1 MNRAR
6 LLLIASLMA
15 TSLASAVHASNARFT
30 TANCPRE
37 ISLERVR
44 CGTVRV
50 PENYDR
56 PKDRQID
63 LHVLVLD
70 PLDGSTTK
78 TAQYDLEGG
87 PGGSSATFVDFYARD
102 GASYRAHRTIVL
114 ADMRGT
120 GKSHGLYCPRIDAE
134 QNASPYAPMYPPA
147 LVSECRQQ
155 LEETADLASYSTRNA
170 ARDIDEVRRALGY
183 EQLDLFGISYGT
195 MLAMRYIK
203 DFPKSVRSAVL
214 LGTVPADRT
223 PPRFHAL
230 VADSAL
236 GQLFGDCRRD
246 DACSVAFKTP
256 DADLEQ
262 ALERLNAPD
271 APVSSEVFMEK
282 LRTLMYS
289 PGGARRVPFVVNR
302 AAQGDLQPFLEAT
315 RPTQGPH
322 FAEGLYLSMTCAETF
337 AAIDTS
343 AAITASAPTR
353 FGAYRLRRQQEACR
367 EWAPARKDP
376 DAFTTPSFDGPVLM
390 ISGRLDPVS
399 PPDWAES
406 MTKIY
411 RNSRHFVIHEGAHI
425 VDGLS
430 NLDTCFDPLVLAF
443 LEQPT
448 ANIDASCLRNMKAP
462 VWRVP

>member
-1 MNRAR
+1 MNRAG
-6 LLLIASLMA
+6 LLLIASLTA
-15 TSLASAVHASNARFT
+15 TSLASAVPASNARFT
-30 TANCPRE
+30 SANCPKTL
-37 ISLERVR
+37 SLERVR

-56 PKDRQID
+56 PQDRQID

-70 PLDGSTTK
+70 PLDGSITK

-87 PGGSSATFVDFYARD
+87 PGGSSSTFVDFYARD
-102 GASYRAHRTIVL
+102 GVSYRAHRTIVL

-120 GKSHGLYCPRIDAE
+120 GKSHGLYCPQIDAE

-147 LVSECRQQ
+147 LVRECRQQ
-155 LEETADLASYSTRNA
+155 LEKTADLASYSTGNA
-170 ARDIDEVRRALGY
+170 ARDIDEVRRALRY

-223 PPRFHAL
+223 PPRYHAL

-236 GQLFGDCRRD
+236 KQLFGDCRRD
-246 DACSVAFKTP
+246 DACSVAFKNP

-262 ALERLNAPD
+262 ALGRLNAPS
-271 APVSSEVFMEK
+271 APMSGEVFMEK

-302 AAQGDLQPFLEAT
+302 AAQGDLQPFFAAT
-315 RPTQGPH
+315 RPTEGPQ
-322 FAEGLYLSMTCAETF
+322 FAEGLYLSMTCAESF
-337 AAIDTS
+337 AAMDVN
-343 AAITASAPTR
+343 AAIAASMPSP
-353 FGAYRLRRQQEACR
+353 FGPYRLRRQQAACR
-367 EWAPARKDP
+367 EWTAARRDSN
-376 DAFTTPSFDGPVLM
+376 AFATPSFDGPVLM

-399 PPDWAES
+399 PPEWAES
-406 MTKIY
+406 MTKLY
-411 RNSRHFVIHEGAHI
+411 RNSRHFVIDEGAHV

-448 ANIDASCLRNMKAP
+448 ADIDASCLRNMKAP
-462 VWRVP
+462 AWQVP